1 VKSPLLCL
9 LPPSPSCALVHGEL
23 GLQEIEPKG
32 RRDLQGK
39 WGASC
44 RQAGEVLSPEGR
56 KNIFGQGW
64 EKLWQSGSRGRRM
77 QGFGVRRDEGRV
89 SLVVDAQCK
98 VQNLH
103 LWAIK
108 AMRQLRVPAKIMLT
122 LKITKQA
129 LLESIPWNSNF
140 AY

>member
-1 VKSPLLCL
+1 
-9 LPPSPSCALVHGEL
+9 
-23 GLQEIEPKG
+23 
-32 RRDLQGK
+32 
-39 WGASC
+39 
-44 RQAGEVLSPEGR
+44 
-56 KNIFGQGW
+56 
-64 EKLWQSGSRGRRM
+64 M